1 MVTRPRDA
9 YVARGYGLRI
19 WAALKACR
27 KPSDPYCRLAMTRLR
42 SEIQAIAP

>member
-19 WAALKACR
+19 WAKFMSRAQGVQKAL
-27 KPSDPYCRLAMTRLR
+27 
-42 SEIQAIAP
+42 